1 VRLISAPHLRHR
13 SALAGPAALLSD
25 VESGGS
31 CFALAAIIAS
41 IHLLLHLLP
50 RAPVSRCLL
59 APMRRAACSLPPAA
73 PQIYK
78 LAFAAVRSS
87 LLP

>member
-1 VRLISAPHLRHR
+1 M
-13 SALAGPAALLSD
+13 LLD
-25 VESGGS
+25 VESGGI
-31 CFALAAIIAS
+31 CFSLASIIAS

-59 APMRRAACSLPPAA
+59 ALMRRAACSLPPAA

-78 LAFAAVRSS
+78 LALAAVRSS
-87 LLP
+87 LLL